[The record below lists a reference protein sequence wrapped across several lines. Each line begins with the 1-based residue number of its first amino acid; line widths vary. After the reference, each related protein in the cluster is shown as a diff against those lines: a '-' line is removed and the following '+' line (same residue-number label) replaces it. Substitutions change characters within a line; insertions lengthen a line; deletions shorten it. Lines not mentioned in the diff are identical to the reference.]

1 MRSSTIAHQQRTLA
15 TDRIVDGLA
24 EHTIVLQQCRARSL
38 NWRMLRIYDAD
49 LSDEQ
54 RALAR
59 GLEHVWAPDMN
70 SRLKRTLL
78 TFQWWRKATLEEARL
93 INRFF
98 SGSTERWHSN
108 DPALLAA

>member
-1 MRSSTIAHQQRTLA
+1 MTHHQQMLA
-15 TDRIVDGLA
+15 TNTIVDGLA

-38 NWRMLRIYDAD
+38 SWRMLRIYDAG

-54 RALAR
+54 RALAK

-98 SGSTERWHSN
+98 SGCRERWHSN
-108 DPALLAA
+108 EPALLAA